1 MFRKGLLLVTGPS
14 CRTIPRYIHTHA
26 PYVGKATYTR
36 PHARDRRG
44 GTCISGCRVLSDLSI
59 TIYEYIVPERA

>member
-1 MFRKGLLLVTGPS
+1 MFRKGLLLVGD
-14 CRTIPRYIHTHA
+14 RTIMPDHTALYTSFYSPIHTHA

-44 GTCISGCRVLSDLSI
+44 GTCISGCRVLSP
-59 TIYEYIVPERA
+59 IYN